1 MSLEPDAEQAARA
14 LEDVQH
20 RRHQAIAAQREPRW
34 FFLAWGA
41 VLFLTFSTPDLLPL
55 LHLERW
61 SMWWM
66 AVLGPLTVVFLLGQY
81 TRRGR
86 SLFGLPPG
94 LKPRAFLPAGAPGSA
109 GRRYPWAGFL
119 VVVGVVGILSV
130 GSAWLLSM
138 PAADRPGCPV
148 EAAQSATPRN
158 ARTLSIGIR
167 TRSIPGT
174 PLRSAYSAARSSP
187 M

>member
-1 MSLEPDAEQAARA
+1 MSREPDADQAARA

-34 FFLAWGA
+34 FCLAWGA

-66 AVLGPLTVVFLLGQY
+66 GVLGPLTVVSLLGQY

-86 SLFGLPPG
+86 SLFGLPPA
-94 LKPRAFLPAGAPGSA
+94 LQPRAFLPAGAPGSA
-109 GRRYPWAGFL
+109 GQRSPWTGFL
-119 VVVGVVGILSV
+119 VVVGVVGILSA
-130 GSAWLLSM
+130 GSAWLLSYV
-138 PAADRPGCPV
+138 PGWRLILGLALGLTVAFPSSRRF
-148 EAAQSATPRN
+148 ERLQRLSRN
-158 ARTLSIGIR
+158 GA
-167 TRSIPGT
+167 
-174 PLRSAYSAARSSP
+174 
-187 M
+187 